1 MTGDFSEEH
10 ECPSCG
16 RWTMGTTN
24 KWGRK
29 WALCKACFAELCP
42 EEDKEESKTDSS
54 SWNG

>member
-16 RWTMGTTN
+16 KWTMGTTN

-29 WALCKACFAELCP
+29 WALCKSCFAELCQ
-42 EEDKEESKTDSS
+42 EEDKEESKTE
-54 SWNG
+54 